1 MTNHAPQ
8 NDTPSGSHDPTHDS
22 THGEASARSA
32 GTGAPAGPH
41 YRWTVLRAGRFLLDG
56 GGMFG
61 VIPRTVWTR
70 FASPDDR
77 NRIELQHN
85 CVLLESI
92 PEGDETPRRY
102 LIEAGTG
109 DKLDAKMSEIFGLD
123 GRTIETAV
131 NEAGAQSQT
140 PFTTDDIES
149 VIVSHLHFDHA
160 GGLTRRCRD
169 GETPDWEAT
178 KPGAAS
184 GDEPRVK
191 FTFPNAEV
199 IVQKREWL
207 DARNND
213 AVMTR
218 TYYRDHILPF
228 EDRDVATLADGRPR
242 LRQVE
247 SQRPFPLN
255 RKPSRDEQPKT
266 SVDERTT
273 EVLPGV
279 SVFLTPGHTWGQQ
292 AVMFT
297 DEAGRTVVFTPDVLP
312 TAWHAGQAFSLSYDV
327 EPYTS
332 MVTKHWFLAE
342 AAARDWL
349 LVLDHEPGNP
359 CVRVRANEKG
369 WYDLHADEAASAD
382 AGVAPS
388 AVALD

>member
-1 MTNHAPQ
+1 MAHNTNDQRTAEHETASTT
-8 NDTPSGSHDPTHDS
+8 NGSSP
-22 THGEASARSA
+22 R
-32 GTGAPAGPH
+32 
-41 YRWTVLRAGRFLLDG
+41 YKWTILRAGRFLLDG

-70 FASPDDR
+70 FATPDDR

-85 CVLLESI
+85 CILLESI
-92 PEGDETPRRY
+92 PEEGEGEGGRPRRY

-109 DKLDAKMSEIFGLD
+109 DKLDPKMSEIFGLD

-131 NEAGAQSQT
+131 NEAGQSAET
-140 PFTTDDIES
+140 LYSTADIES

-160 GGLTRRCRD
+160 GGLTRRCRE

-178 KPGAAS
+178 KPGSAS

-191 FTFPNAEV
+191 FTFPNAEL

-213 AVMTR
+213 AVMTK

-228 EDRDVATLADGRPR
+228 EDRDLATLPDGRPR

-247 SQRPFPLN
+247 SQRPYPLN
-255 RKPSRDEQPKT
+255 RTPSRGELPKPG
-266 SVDERTT
+266 VGERLT

-279 SVFLTPGHTWGQQ
+279 FVFLVPGHTWGQQ
-292 AVMFT
+292 AVLFT
-297 DEAGRTVVFTPDVLP
+297 DKAGRTVVFTPDVLP

-332 MVTKHWFLAE
+332 MITKHWFLTE

-349 LVLDHEPGNP
+349 LVLDHEPRTP
-359 CVRVRANEKG
+359 CVRVSANEKG
-369 WYDLHADEAASAD
+369 WFDLTADERAASDAGLGTDAGTGVGAD
-382 AGVAPS
+382 AI
-388 AVALD
+388 ALD